1 MPCDTIQTN
10 VVDVG
15 AMHAGLLAQACK
27 RAGYEHEVM
36 YPGRVLVT
44 IDGYRVAIER
54 GKVWAVGESATRAE
68 SIAASIKRAYSGEVV
83 RYAAA
88 KNGWR
93 VRETGVGQF
102 QVIKG

>member
-10 VVDVG
+10 TVEVG
-15 AMHAGLLAQACK
+15 TMHAGLLAQACK
-27 RAGYEHEVM
+27 RAGFEHEVM

-44 IDGYRVAIER
+44 VNGLRVAIEN
-54 GKVWAVGESATRAE
+54 GKVWAVGKAANRAE
-68 SIAASIKRAYSGEVV
+68 SIAAAIKRAYSGEVV

-88 KNGWR
+88 RNGWR
-93 VRETGVGQF
+93 VRETGANSF